1 MSRSLLTVWEGSRQS
16 EEVDMDTRGG
26 LYDDL
31 EARVF
36 YEELPDLLS
45 LVPIT
50 SLGLTPE
57 QVGIVQL

>member
-1 MSRSLLTVWEGSRQS
+1 
-16 EEVDMDTRGG
+16 MDTRGG

-45 LVPIT
+45 LVPTT
-50 SLGLTPE
+50 SLGLTSE
-57 QVGIVQL
+57 QVGWVGVVAS